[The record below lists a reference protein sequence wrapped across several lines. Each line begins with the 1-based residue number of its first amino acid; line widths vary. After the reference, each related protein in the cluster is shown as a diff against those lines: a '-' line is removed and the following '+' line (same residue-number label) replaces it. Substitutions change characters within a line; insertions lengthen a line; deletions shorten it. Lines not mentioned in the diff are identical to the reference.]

1 MRHIHDFLETFKET
15 GEYRTPPE
23 RLGKKRKNG
32 FWSSFSFSRRALLGS
47 MICGT
52 WHAYRKTFTDYN
64 WQRCGTHLLW
74 EAERMGVEVILEGF
88 SNLKDTG
95 PVVLVSNHMG
105 MFETFAFPPL
115 VLPFTNCAMVLKE
128 SLLKIP
134 LLGHTF
140 STRKCIPVTRKDPR
154 ADLKKV
160 LEMGEHFLREENASV
175 LLYPQ
180 GTRQPFFDCNKFGTL
195 GIKLAQNSQV
205 PIVPV
210 AIQTSFLGIGKWTK
224 DFGPVNTDI
233 PVRFAC
239 GEPMMVTRAN
249 AREVQAK
256 CIDFIATKLES
267 WGKVEVRR

>member
-1 MRHIHDFLETFKET
+1 MREIHDFLEEFSKT

-23 RLGKKRKNG
+23 RLGRKRKNG
-32 FWSSFSFSRRALLGS
+32 FWTSFNYNRRALFGS
-47 MICGT
+47 MFMGS
-52 WHAYRKTFTDYN
+52 WYAYRKKFTDYR

-74 EAERMGVEVILEGF
+74 ETERMGTEVILEGF
-88 SNLKDTG
+88 LNLKDKG

-105 MFETFAFPPL
+105 MYETFAFPPL

-134 LLGHTF
+134 FLGHTF
-140 STRKCIPVTRKDPR
+140 STRKLIPVTRKDPR

-160 LEMGEHFLREENASV
+160 LELGEKFLREENASV

-180 GTRQPFFDCNKFGTL
+180 GTRQPFFDCSKFGTL
-195 GIKLAQNSQV
+195 GIKLAQNSNV

-239 GEPMMVTRAN
+239 GEAMMVNRAN

-256 CIDFIATKLES
+256 CIDFIASKLES
-267 WGKVEVRR
+267 WGHVEVRR

>member
-1 MRHIHDFLETFKET
+1 MRDIHDFLEQFKET

-23 RLGKKRKNG
+23 RLGRKRKNG
-32 FWSSFSFSRRALLGS
+32 FWTSFNYNRRALFKSMFMGS
-47 MICGT
+47 
-52 WHAYRKTFTDYN
+52 WYAYRKKFDDYH
-64 WQRCGTHLLW
+64 WQQCGTLLLW
-74 EAERMGVEVILEGF
+74 ETERMGTEVILEGF
-88 SNLKDTG
+88 SNLKDKG
-95 PVVLVSNHMG
+95 PMVLVSNHMG
-105 MFETFAFPPL
+105 MYETFAFPPL
-115 VLPFTNCAMVLKE
+115 VLPFTNCALVLKE

-134 LLGHTF
+134 FLGHTF
-140 STRKCIPVTRKDPR
+140 STRKLIPVTRKDAR

-160 LEMGEHFLREENASV
+160 LEMGEKYLREENASV

-195 GIKLAQNSQV
+195 GIKLAQNSNV

-239 GEPMMVTRAN
+239 GEPMMVNRAN

-256 CIDFIATKLES
+256 CIDFIASKLES
-267 WGKVEVRR
+267 WGHVEVRR